1 MHPSASATASTTQP
15 AVLGKPTSAS
25 ASSQPAPATRAA
37 TEHPVEASRP
47 AAASAPLT
55 TGLSSASWLGNAAVR
70 QHIDAIVAE
79 LVTAQKALTGARPPK
94 AELKESYQHWLDRN
108 AEARGKPALFP
119 YLGSGLGN
127 GPLVELLDGSVK
139 WDMING
145 IGVHM
150 FGHSHPEMVRAAL
163 HAALSDTVQ
172 QGNLQANAD
181 SVGFMEILAA
191 EAARASRLRHVFV
204 TNSGCMANE
213 SALKV
218 CFQKHHPASR
228 VIAFQDCFMGR
239 STTMAQIGDSAAGRV
254 GIPLNTLVDY
264 MPFYDPEHGSRSIDY
279 TCWHLRQMIA
289 RYPGQHACFV
299 MELVQGEGGFNQAPR
314 EFFEPLMKLCREH
327 NIAVWID
334 EVQTFGRTES
344 MFHFEQMGL
353 GEYIDVVTVGK
364 MSQAC
369 AVLYTPEYNPKPGLL
384 SGTFIGGTV
393 ELQVG
398 RRALELLRDGGYY
411 GPQGRIAALQRAFRE
426 HAEALVRTHPKLFPP
441 IRHTSGRMCERT
453 AHFGGVG
460 GMMRLTPFG
469 GEKAEIMKAMHLL
482 FEEGVIAFYCG
493 HGPFHLRFLPPVGA
507 MTPAQMA
514 PVFEIVERALLRV

>member
-1 MHPSASATASTTQP
+1 
-15 AVLGKPTSAS
+15 
-25 ASSQPAPATRAA
+25 
-37 TEHPVEASRP
+37 
-47 AAASAPLT
+47 
-55 TGLSSASWLGNAAVR
+55 VR
-70 QHIDAIVAE
+70 DHIDAIVAE
-79 LVTAQKALTGARPPK
+79 LKARQAVLTGARPPK
-94 AELKESYQHWLDRN
+94 AELRESFQQWLDRN

-150 FGHSHPEMVRAAL
+150 FGHSAPELVRAAL
-163 HAALSDTVQ
+163 HAALGDTVQ

-181 SVGFMEILAA
+181 SIAFMEVLTA
-191 EAARASRLRHVFV
+191 EASTWSRLRHVFV

-218 CFQKHHPASR
+218 CFQKHHPAPR

-264 MPFYDPEHGSRSIDY
+264 MPFYDPEHGQRSIDY
-279 TCWHLRQMIA
+279 ACWHLRQMIA

-314 EFFEPLMKLCREH
+314 EFFERLMTICREH
-327 NIAVWID
+327 QIAVWVD
-334 EVQTFGRTES
+334 EVQTFGRTER
-344 MFHFEQMGL
+344 MFHVAQLDL
-353 GEYIDVVTVGK
+353 GDLVDVVTIGK

-398 RRALELLRDGGYY
+398 RRALEVLRDGGFY
-411 GPQGRIAALQRAFRE
+411 GPNGRIAHLQRAFRE
-426 HAEALVRTHPKLFPP
+426 HAANLVKRHPALFPP
-441 IRHTSGRMCERT
+441 IPHTSGKAAERT
-453 AHFGGVG
+453 PRFDGVG

-469 GEKAEIMKAMHLL
+469 GERSRIMKALHLL

-493 HGPFHLRFLPPVGA
+493 HGPYHLRLLPPVGV
-507 MTPAQMA
+507 MQPEQMA
-514 PVFEIVERALLRV
+514 PVFEIVERALLRVDQS